1 MSPKRSELA
10 ERLSLAKQ
18 EIEADDQPFI
28 DLARALLKAGF
39 LFSNHPKR
47 PYQAFDLNL
56 SQVDVLAALANSG
69 DASLS
74 CSEIAEKTLI
84 TKGGITGILDR
95 LEARGLVKRVPSR
108 DDRRSVLISL
118 TARGIELLRKL
129 YPELVRGDRALFE
142 RAFRPEQMKEFSKL
156 LALLIRSL
164 ETE

>member
-28 DLARALLKAGF
+28 DFARALLKAGF

-74 CSEIAEKTLI
+74 CSEIAEKTLSPRAASP
-84 TKGGITGILDR
+84 GSWTGSKP
-95 LEARGLVKRVPSR
+95 AGWS
-108 DDRRSVLISL
+108 S
-118 TARGIELLRKL
+118 GCLRATT
-129 YPELVRGDRALFE
+129 GA
-142 RAFRPEQMKEFSKL
+142 AS
-156 LALLIRSL
+156 
-164 ETE
+164 